1 MEQSRALISG
11 DSLSCPLLLRRI
23 ELEVLLL
30 LWLDRTFWLIFPLSI
45 FLPFL
50 TMVVLDPLLPRS
62 GEREGWLWK
71 AGPSSLSCW
80 QLQKLR
86 AARFSFPSRK
96 EECLLELNSCSGCR
110 EANVT
115 KYMFSLYI
123 GVSRKIISPC
133 SPLGCSLKKKQKHK
147 LLTRAQCTS

>member
-1 MEQSRALISG
+1 MEQSGGLISR

-23 ELEVLLL
+23 ELQVLFLL
-30 LWLDRTFWLIFPLSI
+30 QLDRTLWLVFPLSI
-45 FLPFL
+45 FFPFL
-50 TMVVLDPLLPRS
+50 TMDPLLPSR
-62 GEREGWLWK
+62 GEREGRLWK

-123 GVSRKIISPC
+123 GVSRKIISLC
-133 SPLGCSLKKKQKHK
+133 SPLGCS
-147 LLTRAQCTS
+147 